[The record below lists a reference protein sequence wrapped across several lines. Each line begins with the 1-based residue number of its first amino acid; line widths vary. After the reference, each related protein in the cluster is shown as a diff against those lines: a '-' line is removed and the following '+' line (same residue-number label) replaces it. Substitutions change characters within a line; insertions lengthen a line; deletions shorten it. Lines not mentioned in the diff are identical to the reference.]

1 MNLFLIKFL
10 VTCGGEL
17 NGLNGTISS
26 PNYPS
31 NYASRLRCLWTISV
45 PPNYIIKLIFVDFQT
60 EYCDDYVEIFDG
72 KFVNSSLI
80 DKFCGNSYIR
90 TISPVAS
97 SSNFMTIRFITDGGN
112 NFIGFSAQYRAV
124 QSSKFYF
131 RSIILVQNL
140 EHILRNIF

>member
-45 PPNYIIKLIFVDFQT
+45 PPNYIIKLIFVEFQT
-60 EYCDDYVEIFDG
+60 EYCDDYVDIFDG

-90 TISPVAS
+90 TISPVVS

-131 RSIILVQNL
+131 
-140 EHILRNIF
+140 